1 MDNIDL
7 IDKKILAVLEKDA
20 RTPLTQIAKKT
31 RISTQ
36 LAKFRLERLEK
47 NNIISGYY
55 SVYDITQ
62 LGYTSYRILVSL
74 MNTNKKKHEEIIT
87 FLSKYNNIMW
97 LVTCGGRYDL
107 IFNVIARNP
116 AHLQKLLSGIMSKF
130 PDQMKNYIISTT
142 VSANIFGRKF
152 LGMKVQ
158 DEPYFGGE
166 KEVIKLDE
174 LDKNILKELSRNV
187 RINSSELSIK
197 LNVDARTII
206 NRINSLK
213 KKQIIQGFKPIIN
226 LEKIGYQAHKIVV
239 KLNYRDEDIE
249 KKLYQ
254 YCKQSKD
261 VTYFLRMIG
270 NWEIEIEPEFENQNE
285 LKNFILELKDN
296 FSEIIKD
303 LEIIPLY
310 KDYFYDYYP
319 DD

>member
-1 MDNIDL
+1 MDYIDL
-7 IDKKILAVLEKDA
+7 IDKKIFAVLEKDA

-47 NNIISGYY
+47 NEIISGYY

-74 MNTNKKKHEEIIT
+74 MNTNKKKHEEIIN
-87 FLSKYNNIMW
+87 FLYKYNNIMW

-130 PDQMKNYIISTT
+130 PDQMKNYIVSTT
-142 VSANIFGRKF
+142 VSAHIFGRKF
-152 LGMKVQ
+152 LGIKIQ

-166 KEVIKLDE
+166 KQTIKLDDI
-174 LDKNILKELSRNV
+174 DKKILKELSRNV
-187 RINSSELSIK
+187 RINSSELAIK
-197 LNVDARTII
+197 LNINARTVI

-213 KKQIIQGFKPIIN
+213 KRKIIQGFKPIIN
-226 LEKIGYQAHKIVV
+226 LENIGYQAHKIVV
-239 KLNYRDEDIE
+239 KLNYRDEKRE
-249 KKLYQ
+249 LQLYQ
-254 YCKQSKD
+254 YCKENKD
-261 VTYFLRMIG
+261 VTYFLKMIG
-270 NWEIEIEPEFENQNE
+270 NWEIEIEPEFKNQNE
-285 LKNFILELKDN
+285 LKNFILDLKDN
-296 FSEIIKD
+296 FSDIIKD

-319 DD
+319 YD